1 DRLPGGE
8 PVREAGPAEL
18 AAFGE
23 DRRPA
28 GAVDGFVDTS
38 AAEERTV
45 RGVHHGV
52 HRQSGDVAA
61 VQIDPGVGAHLV
73 VVPPVSSSGRSATAG
88 IGMSWRSTSHM
99 MVATSPTQARL
110 THQPARMSLG
120 KCTPSYMRDSPILGT
135 YTEEAAI
142 TGYRHRVGLAR
153 THAQAAREALAMA
166 CPLGKE

>member
-1 DRLPGGE
+1 
-8 PVREAGPAEL
+8 L

-38 AAEERTV
+38 AAEERAV

-61 VQIDPGVGAHLV
+61 VQIDPGVGDHLV
-73 VVPPVSSSGRSATAG
+73 IVPPVSSSGRSATYG
-88 IGMSWRSTSHM
+88 IGMSRRSTSHM
-99 MVATSPTQARL
+99 RVATSPTLARL
-110 THQPARMSLG
+110 KQQPARMSLG
-120 KCTPSYMRDSPILGT
+120 KCTPRYMRDSASVGT

-142 TGYRHRVGLAR
+142 TGYRHRVGQAR
-153 THAQAAREALAMA
+153 THAQPARAALAIA
-166 CPLGKE
+166 WPQGKE